1 MLKKMLNNIS
11 AVIVSGALMFG
22 AIGCSSA
29 SSTKEAAVDQGPIT
43 LKIAWWGGQDR
54 HDRTLKVIKMFEEQN
69 PNIKIETEY
78 AAFGDYWTKMATEAA
93 GKNLPDVLQMD
104 YSYLGEYT
112 SRKLLEPL
120 DAYVKSEKLNLKD
133 VSDVFINGG
142 KMNNNLYAINLGA
155 NAPALLVD
163 PDVFQKYGVP
173 LPKEGYTFDDLTQ
186 IAKDL
191 KQKAGKED
199 FYPLDTTFDFSYY
212 LRDKGSSLYN
222 KDGNGLGY
230 SNDQDLVDF
239 FSLESK
245 LVKDG
250 LMPPPQ
256 ILKAIKSDPDTL
268 IVKGNSAVRPFTS
281 NLVVAFTN
289 YAKHPLK
296 LMPLPAI
303 AGGQEGNYLKPA
315 LFFSVAADS
324 KHKEAAVKFVDYFTN
339 DLKANDVL
347 FGERGVPIS
356 SKVREYLLPK
366 LDGGAKEHFTY
377 IDYVQKHSRQIDP
390 PAPKGGSKVSDL
402 LTRLQDQV
410 LYGQMSPQDAAK
422 QFRNEAASI
431 LSANK

>member
-1 MLKKMLNNIS
+1 MKKNAIIKIGAFLLTATLS
-11 AVIVSGALMFG
+11 LGAV
-22 AIGCSSA
+22 GCSS
-29 SSTKEAAVDQGPIT
+29 SKEAAVKEGPQT

-78 AAFGDYWTKMATEAA
+78 ASFGDYWTKMATEAA
-93 GKNLPDVLQMD
+93 GKNLPDVFQMD
-104 YSYLGEYT
+104 YGYLGEYT
-112 SRKLLEPL
+112 TRKLLEPL
-120 DAYVKSEKLNLKD
+120 DSYVKTGKLDLKD
-133 VSDVFINGG
+133 VNDLFINGG
-142 KMNNNLYAINLGA
+142 KMNNNLYAVNLGA
-155 NAPALLVD
+155 NAPAMLID
-163 PDVFQKYGVP
+163 PEVFQKTGVSP
-173 LPKEGYTFDDLTQ
+173 PKEGYTFDDITQ

-191 KQKAGKED
+191 KKKVGKED
-199 FYPLDTTFDFSYY
+199 FYPIDTTFDFGYY
-212 LRDKGSSLYN
+212 LRDRGMSLYN
-222 KDGNGLGY
+222 KEGNGLGY
-230 SNDQDLVDF
+230 DNDQYLTDF
-239 FSLESK
+239 FSMESN

-250 LMPPPQ
+250 LMAPPQ
-256 ILKAIKSDPDTL
+256 ILNAIKSDPDTL

-296 LMPLPAI
+296 LIPLPGI

-315 LFFSVAADS
+315 LFFSVASDS

-366 LDGGAKEHFTY
+366 LDGGAKEHFNY

-402 LTRLQDQV
+402 LKRLQDEV
-410 LYGQMSPQDAAK
+410 LYGKTPPQDAAK
-422 QFRNEAASI
+422 QFRSEAVTI

>member
-1 MLKKMLNNIS
+1 MNMMLKNIG
-11 AVIVSGALMFG
+11 AIVLSGALLIG
-22 AIGCSSA
+22 AIGCSSGGNA
-29 SSTKEAAVDQGPIT
+29 KETAAKDGPIT

-93 GKNLPDVLQMD
+93 GKNLPDVFQMD

-112 SRKLLEPL
+112 TRKLLEPL
-120 DAYVKSEKLNLKD
+120 DSYVKSGKLDLKD

-142 KMNNNLYAINLGA
+142 KMNNSLYAINLGA
-155 NAPALLVD
+155 NAPAMLVD
-163 PDVFQKYGVP
+163 PDVFQKTGVSQ
-173 LPKEGYTFDDLTQ
+173 PKEGYTFDDLTQ
-186 IAKDL
+186 IARDL
-191 KQKAGKED
+191 KKKVGKED
-199 FYPLDTTFDFSYY
+199 FYPIDTTFDFSYY
-212 LRDKGSSLYN
+212 LREKGASLYN
-222 KDGNGLGY
+222 KEGNGLGY
-230 SNDQDLVDF
+230 DNDQYLTDF
-239 FSLESK
+239 FSLESG
-245 LVKDG
+245 LVKEG

-366 LDGGAKEHFTY
+366 LDGGAKEHFNY

-410 LYGQMSPQDAAK
+410 LYGQTSPQDAAK
-422 QFRNEAASI
+422 QFRSEASSI